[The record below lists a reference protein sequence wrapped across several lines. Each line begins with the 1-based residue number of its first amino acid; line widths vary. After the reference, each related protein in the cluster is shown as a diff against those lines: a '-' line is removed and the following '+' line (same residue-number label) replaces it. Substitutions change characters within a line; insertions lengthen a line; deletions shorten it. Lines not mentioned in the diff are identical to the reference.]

1 MDMLTSKQSKFCELY
16 AANGGNATQ
25 AAKEAGYKQARSMAS
40 ENLTKHDIKAYIQ
53 KLTQAET
60 NERIATA
67 ADRQA
72 FWTSIMRGSAGEG
85 EGPLRINDRLKASE
99 LLGKAQG
106 DFIEKRELSGVVGVG
121 KVKARDF
128 NDFYDE

>member
-1 MDMLTSKQSKFCELY
+1 MDKLTPKQSKFCELY
-16 AANGGNATQ
+16 ATNGGNATQ

-40 ENLTKHDIKAYIQ
+40 ENLTKHDIQAYIQ
-53 KLTQAET
+53 ELTQAET

-67 ADRQA
+67 KDRQA
-72 FWTSIMRGSAGEG
+72 FWTSIMKGSAGE
-85 EGPLRINDRLKASE
+85 EPLRINDRLKASE

-121 KVKARDF
+121 QAKAKDF
-128 NDFYDE
+128 NAFYDE